1 MPDKRESA
9 MTNFDKDMLRVLRYH
24 RKLVRICRQ
33 IAALGD
39 DGFQFDRLTRGRFK
53 DEGNN
58 QRIRWCLED
67 SLRELL
73 WQNGDYK
80 SRTFRTGK

>member
-1 MPDKRESA
+1 
-9 MTNFDKDMLRVLRYH
+9 MTDFDQDMLQVMKYH
-24 RKLVRICRQ
+24 RKLVRLCRQ

-39 DGFQFDRLTRGRFK
+39 DSAQFDRLTQGRFK
-53 DEGNN
+53 DERNN

-80 SRTFRTGK
+80 SHTFRTEK